1 MIKTNADRIREM
13 DDETLAEYLSMIEY
27 DVMAEHDKPSSTAQ
41 WLEYLRD
48 VADDEYEE
56 EIDGSSNE

>member
-27 DVMAEHDKPSSTAQ
+27 DVMAELDKPSSTAQ

-48 VADDEYEE
+48 VANDEYEE
-56 EIDGSSNE
+56 EIDGSGNE

>member
-27 DVMAEHDKPSSTAQ
+27 DVMTEHDKPSSTAQ

-56 EIDGSSNE
+56 EIDGSGNE